1 MCPIITI
8 FTYELHKIKCLG
20 AQEKNEEVIMC
31 IISKVYNIN
40 QNNVINPFSIVI
52 ALDNGWCSVILLTH
66 EVCRKSRRFLHN

>member
-8 FTYELHKIKCLG
+8 FTYDLHKIKCLG

-52 ALDNGWCSVILLTH
+52 ALDNG
-66 EVCRKSRRFLHN
+66 